1 MIPKTAIHA
10 PKFLNEPIEYN
21 KSFSRGIKI
30 NLGEATLL
38 FISGT
43 ASINNK
49 GKTCH
54 PGNFLSQVKRTFV
67 NLTGLLHSE
76 GVSWHHVIQM
86 RCYLKDMRYYVE
98 FNEFRNKFY
107 RRQKLNPLPA
117 SVCIEASLC
126 RPELLVELEAIAIV
140 KSNCRTRNY

>member
-30 NLGEATLL
+30 NLQDATLL

-49 GKTCH
+49 GETCH

-76 GVSWHHVIQM
+76 GASWHHVIQT

-107 RRQKLNPLPA
+107 RQQKLNPFPA
-117 SVCIEASLC
+117 SVCIGASLC
-126 RPELLVELEAIAIV
+126 RPDLLVELEAIAIV
-140 KSNCRTRNY
+140 KTN